1 MNEQQIMSE
10 LTDEVSAIANKRIPM
25 WNIAFLLDNES
36 YMVAGGCFGVDTP
49 NDYDIYPANGK
60 PFNRKCI
67 REQAKSLAKKRECS
81 VVHESK
87 NAITVKCDGKLLQFC
102 DYVKSSLPSLVMSF
116 DFTHC
121 QVGVLV
127 KTTEDENGG
136 FGAPY
141 VNEVF
146 FTPEWVMARVTLK
159 TKFTGSE
166 YPLGSLVRT
175 FKYAKRGLLNASET
189 RGTVLE
195 ILTAIIDRG
204 YKDYNDFKDQ
214 LEAVDLLSL
223 CEDESGPAWNFWRVC
238 CDVEGLVAN
247 TYVPEEKDA

>member
-1 MNEQQIMSE
+1 MNEQQIVSE
-10 LTDEVSAIANKRIPM
+10 LTDEVKSLARKRIPM
-25 WNIAFLLDNES
+25 WDIAFLLLNEK

-49 NDYDIYPANGK
+49 NDYDIYPATGQR
-60 PFNRKCI
+60 FDRKCI
-67 REQAKSLAKKRECS
+67 REQVESLAKKCDCS

-102 DYVKSSLPSLVMSF
+102 DYVKSSLPSLVTSF

-127 KTTEDENGG
+127 KTTEDGNGG
-136 FGAPY
+136 FGTPY
-141 VNEVF
+141 VEEVF

-159 TKFTGSE
+159 TKFTGSD

-175 FKYAKRGLLNASET
+175 FKYAKRGLLNASAT
-189 RGTVLE
+189 RGAVLE
-195 ILTAIIDRG
+195 ILTAVLDRG
-204 YKDYNDFKDQ
+204 YEDYADFKDQ

-223 CEDESGPAWNFWRVC
+223 GKEESGPAWNFWNVC
-238 CDVEGLVAN
+238 CERGLVGN
-247 TYVPEEKDA
+247 THVPEEEDA

>member
-10 LTDEVSAIANKRIPM
+10 LTDEVESLATKRIPM
-25 WNIAFLLDNES
+25 WDIAFLLLNEK

-49 NDYDIYPANGK
+49 NDYDIYPATGQR
-60 PFNRKCI
+60 FDRKCI
-67 REQAKSLAKKRECS
+67 REQVKSLAKKRDCS

-102 DYVKSSLPSLVMSF
+102 DYVKSSLPSLVTSF

-127 KTTEDENGG
+127 QTTETNDGG
-136 FGAPY
+136 FGPPY
-141 VNEVF
+141 VEEVF

-159 TKFTGSE
+159 TGFTGSDH
-166 YPLGSLVRT
+166 PLGSLVRT
-175 FKYAKRGLLNASET
+175 FKYAKRGLLNASAT
-189 RGTVLE
+189 RGAVLE
-195 ILTAIIDRG
+195 ILTAILERG
-204 YKDYNDFKDQ
+204 YKDYDDFKDQ

-223 CEDESGPAWNFWRVC
+223 GKEERNPSWHYWKVC
-238 CDVEGLVAN
+238 CKRGLVRY
-247 TYVPEEKDA
+247 TRVPEEENG

>member
-10 LTDEVSAIANKRIPM
+10 LTGEVASIAARRIPM
-25 WNIAFLLDNES
+25 WDIAFLLDNEK

-49 NDYDIYPANGK
+49 NDYDIYPATGQR
-60 PFNRKCI
+60 FDRKCI
-67 REQAKSLAKKRECS
+67 REQAKSLAKTRDCS

-102 DYVKSSLPSLVMSF
+102 DYVKSSLPSLVTSF

-127 KTTEDENGG
+127 KTTEDSNGG

-141 VNEVF
+141 VEEVF
-146 FTPEWVMARVTLK
+146 FTSEWVMARVTLK
-159 TKFTGSE
+159 TKFTGSD
-166 YPLGSLVRT
+166 YPLSSLVRT
-175 FKYAKRGLLNASET
+175 FKYAKRGLLNAAAT

-195 ILTAIIDRG
+195 ILTAILERG
-204 YKDYNDFKDQ
+204 YKDYADFKDQ
-214 LEAVDLLSL
+214 LEAVDLMSL
-223 CEDESGPAWNFWRVC
+223 CKDESGPAWNFWRVC
-238 CDVEGLVAN
+238 CDRGLVRN
-247 TYVPEEKDA
+247 THVPEDEDA